1 MRPEFSRGAGR
12 YALLHQ
18 IPYFTNSVQKDKKMK
33 IRTLLLIALVV
44 ALAGAMMHVG
54 AVQADGLEGTPS
66 NDFATNCQGYL
77 GPLRSQIAQGNF
89 AGFGPFGEH
98 FTGQV
103 NPGAHIGTVGE
114 EAFLDALGVD
124 TSCNP

>member
-1 MRPEFSRGAGR
+1 MKF
-12 YALLHQ
+12 
-18 IPYFTNSVQKDKKMK
+18 QKLFLAAM
-33 IRTLLLIALVV
+33 IV
-44 ALAGAMMHVG
+44 ALAGSLMQVA
-54 AVQADGLEGTPS
+54 AVKADGPEGTPP
-66 NDFATNCQGYL
+66 NGFATNCQQYL

-89 AGFGPFGEH
+89 AGVGPFGEH

-103 NPGAHIGTVGE
+103 NPGAHVGTVQE

>member
-1 MRPEFSRGAGR
+1 
-12 YALLHQ
+12 
-18 IPYFTNSVQKDKKMK
+18 MK
-33 IRTLLLIALVV
+33 IKSVLLVALVIAMAGSMMQV
-44 ALAGAMMHVG
+44 A
-54 AVQADGLEGTPS
+54 AVKADGLEGTPA
-66 NDFATNCQGYL
+66 NDFATSCQQYL
-77 GPLRSQIAQGNF
+77 GPLRSQIAQGDF
-89 AGFGPFGEH
+89 AGVGPFGEH

>member
-1 MRPEFSRGAGR
+1 
-12 YALLHQ
+12 
-18 IPYFTNSVQKDKKMK
+18 MK
-33 IRTLLLIALVV
+33 IQKLLLVV
-44 ALAGAMMHVG
+44 AIAVLAVSLMQVAGVK
-54 AVQADGLEGTPS
+54 ADGLEGTPA
-66 NDFATNCQGYL
+66 NGFATNCQGYL
-77 GPLRSQIAQGNF
+77 GPLRSQIAQGDY
-89 AGFGPFGEH
+89 AGVGPFGHH

>member
-1 MRPEFSRGAGR
+1 M
-12 YALLHQ
+12 
-18 IPYFTNSVQKDKKMK
+18 KK
-33 IRTLLLIALVV
+33 IQTLLFVFGI
-44 ALAGAMMHVG
+44 LASSLLQVG
-54 AVQADGLEGTPS
+54 VVQADEPEGTPA

-77 GPLRSQIAQGNF
+77 GPLRSQIAQGDF
-89 AGFGPFGEH
+89 AGVGPFGDH

-103 NPGAHIGTVGE
+103 NPGVHVGTVGE